1 MAASRRPMFRNKA
14 LAYYARSRERDI
26 LPRFVAPRAF
36 VFLWILMAL
45 LLIATLGAWLAQAP
59 TYVIGSG
66 VILDT
71 QGNSETTAVI
81 FLPETSSLHLRVGL
95 PLLMQI
101 GTAGPQLSS
110 TIAAV
115 EPGVMS
121 PEQARKQYALNG
133 DLALVITEPSI
144 AVTVKLG
151 PAIPAQM
158 YAGSI
163 VGAQVQ
169 VGTRRVLSLLPFVG
183 QLIGD

>member
-1 MAASRRPMFRNKA
+1 
-14 LAYYARSRERDI
+14 
-26 LPRFVAPRAF
+26 
-36 VFLWILMAL
+36 MAL

-59 TYVIGSG
+59 AYVMGSG
-66 VILDT
+66 VILDAQASMQ

-81 FLPETSSLHLRVGL
+81 FLPETSSLHLRAGL
-95 PLLMQI
+95 PMLMQI

-133 DLALVITEPSI
+133 NLALVITEPSI
-144 AVTVKLG
+144 VVTVKLG
-151 PAIPAQM
+151 PDIPAQM

-183 QLIGD
+183 RLIGD

>member
-1 MAASRRPMFRNKA
+1 MFRSKA

-26 LPRFVAPRAF
+26 LPHFVAPRAF

-59 TYVIGSG
+59 AYVIGSG
-66 VILDT
+66 VILDSQGSMQ

-81 FLPETSSLHLRVGL
+81 FLPETSSLHPRAGL
-95 PLLMQI
+95 PILMQI

-133 DLALVITEPSI
+133 NLALLITEPSI

-151 PAIPAQM
+151 PDIPVQT

-163 VGAQVQ
+163 VRAQVQ

>member
-1 MAASRRPMFRNKA
+1 MFRSKA
-14 LAYYARSRERDI
+14 LTYYARSREKDV

-59 TYVIGSG
+59 TYEVGSG
-66 VILDT
+66 VIIDT
-71 QGNSETTAVI
+71 QGNNATTAVI
-81 FLPETSSLHLRVGL
+81 FLPATSSLKLRTGL

-101 GTAGPQLSS
+101 GTAGPQLSG
-110 TIAAV
+110 TIATV

-133 DLALVITEPSI
+133 NLALIVTEPSI
-144 AVTVKLG
+144 AVTVTLG
-151 PAIPAQM
+151 PDIPAQM

-169 VGTRRVLSLLPFVG
+169 VGTRRVLSLLPFIG
-183 QLIGD
+183 SLIGD